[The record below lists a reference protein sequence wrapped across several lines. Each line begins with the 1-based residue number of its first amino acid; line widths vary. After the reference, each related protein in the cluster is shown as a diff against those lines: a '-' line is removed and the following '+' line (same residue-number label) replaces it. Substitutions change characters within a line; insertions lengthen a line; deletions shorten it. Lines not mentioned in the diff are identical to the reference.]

1 MVFRLRMKWI
11 PLLPGVAAAVVLAA
25 LSAPAHAQVRT
36 KADIACK
43 QAGGPLQY
51 DCIVKL
57 NDARSNAPLTGVT
70 LSIGADMP
78 SMPGIHH
85 LRPAKAEEDAEK
97 GTYRARLVLDMH
109 GDWALQLNLS
119 GPVRDR
125 VVKLLRFEGT
135 DVTEP
140 KPGERARHR
149 H

>member
-1 MVFRLRMKWI
+1 MVFGLRAI
-11 PLLPGVAAAVVLAA
+11 PKLATASLALLAVYTSA
-25 LSAPAHAQVRT
+25 LAQVRA
-36 KADIACK
+36 KADLTCK

-51 DCIVKL
+51 DCVVKL
-57 NDARSNAPLTGVT
+57 IDTRSNAPLTGVT

-78 SMPGIHH
+78 SMPGVHH
-85 LRPAKAEEDAEK
+85 LRPAHAVEDAEK

-109 GDWALQLNLS
+109 GEWALQLNLS

-125 VVKLLRFEGT
+125 VVKLLRFEGA

-140 KPGERARHR
+140 KPGERSRHK